1 MKRLFIAFALVAFSL
16 GMSAQHV
23 NPLTIKLAEFNLD
36 SMRTAY
42 VNQTELY
49 STELQHIVLLQET
62 NTKAIKEAWKELK
75 DEKAH
80 AKNVAACLK
89 EVNSSVNGLEKSV
102 EKEID
107 VIKKM
112 VKTIEKQQKEIR
124 DLKKLNA
131 ETRDAY
137 NEYLLGE
144 KRYLEQM
151 LDELNVRQKNLNDAL
166 NGAQSLQTAL
176 DAYNLEIQ
184 QKELDLKQLEATSK
198 TRIDAIK
205 AEQKIVKAML
215 KNK

>member
-89 EVNSSVNGLEKSV
+89 EVNSSVNNLEKSAQ
-102 EKEID
+102 KEID
-107 VIKKM
+107 VIKNM
-112 VKTIEKQQKEIR
+112 IKTIEKQQKSLRE
-124 DLKKLNA
+124 LKKLSVD
-131 ETRDAY
+131 TRDAY
-137 NEYLLGE
+137 NDYLVGE
-144 KRYLEQM
+144 KQYLDNM
-151 LDELNVRQKNLNDAL
+151 LDELTARQKNLSDAL
-166 NGAQSLQTAL
+166 NGAQSLQTSL

-184 QKELDLKQLEATSK
+184 QKELDLKQLEATCK
-198 TRIDAIK
+198 ARVETIK